1 MKTIL
6 FIIQKEFIQI
16 FRNKGMLPILF
27 VMPFIQLVL
36 LSFAADYE
44 VKNIKLHIIDNDRSQ
59 ASRLIISKFRA
70 NDHFELVGYGA
81 SAKQGF
87 DELNAGTADLFVHI
101 PLGFEKKLIQEKTSS
116 IQITAD
122 AVNGVKA
129 AISTGYV
136 QNIIASYNKE
146 FLKSLKRPAGMVAL
160 PVIDV
165 AYSNWYNPQLNYKN
179 FMVPGIL
186 VMLVTMI
193 GAFLSGMN
201 IVKEKEDGT
210 IEQLNVTPIKK
221 YQFIIG
227 KLAPFWVI
235 GMVIL
240 TIGLIIGKIIFNIP
254 MVGSLF
260 LVYGFTAIYL
270 LLILGLGFFIS
281 TFTTTQ
287 QQALFLAWFVL
298 VIFILMSGLMT
309 PIESMPHWA
318 QVLTKF
324 NPVAWFVEFNRR
336 VLLKGSTFPDVQDFF
351 FYIAMAAVVMNVA
364 AVVNYRK
371 RV

>member
-1 MKTIL
+1 MRTIF

-36 LSFAADYE
+36 LSYAADYE
-44 VKNIKLHIIDNDRSQ
+44 VKNIKLNIIDNDLSQ
-59 ASRLIISKFRA
+59 ASRLIVAKFQA
-70 NDHFELVGYGA
+70 NKHFDIVRFGA

-87 DELNAGTADLFVHI
+87 DDLGAGQADLFVQI
-101 PLGFEKKLIQEKTSS
+101 PMGFEKKLIQEKKGG
-116 IQITAD
+116 IQITTD

-129 AISTGYV
+129 SIATSYV
-136 QNIIASYNKE
+136 QNIIASFNKE
-146 FLKSLKRPAGMVAL
+146 FLKSLKHPAGMI
-160 PVIDV
+160 PKPTIQV
-165 AYSNWYNPQLNYKN
+165 AYSYWYNPQLNYKN

-221 YQFIIG
+221 HQFIIG
-227 KLAPFWVI
+227 KLTPFWII

-240 TIGLIIGKIIFNIP
+240 TIGLVIGKIIFAIP
-254 MVGSLF
+254 MVGSLW
-260 LVYGFTAIYL
+260 LIYGFTAIYL

-281 TFTTTQ
+281 TITTTQ

-309 PIESMPHWA
+309 PIESMPPWA

-324 NPVAWFVEFNRR
+324 NPIAWFVEFNRR
-336 VLLKGSTFPDVQDFF
+336 VLLKGSSFLDVKYFF
-351 FYIAMAAVVMNVA
+351 FYIAIAAVVMNVA